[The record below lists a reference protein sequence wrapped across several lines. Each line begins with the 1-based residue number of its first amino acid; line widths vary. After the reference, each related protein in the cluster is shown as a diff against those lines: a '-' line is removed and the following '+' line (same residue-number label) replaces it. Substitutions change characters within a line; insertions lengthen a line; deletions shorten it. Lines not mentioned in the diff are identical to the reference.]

1 MKRADVSVKQLIMNR
16 GKTLKSGI
24 GEILKNLIVQ
34 EKKRRYL
41 LENIQFNRRRIV
53 G

>member
-1 MKRADVSVKQLIMNR
+1 MQQMKRGWCISKAIDNEQGG

-34 EKKRRYL
+34 EKKNDDTY
-41 LENIQFNRRRIV
+41 
-53 G
+53 